1 MIPYER
7 RQILLQTLEN
17 SEFVSTEQLIC
28 GGGGSLRVHDP
39 QRPEGA
45 GG

>member
-17 SEFVSTEQLIC
+17 SEFVSTEQLIAAVE
-28 GGGGSLRVHDP
+28 GASESTIRRD
-39 QRPEGA
+39 PEGA